1 MKIFIDSNIYLDV
14 YRNPNN
20 KGLFNSIKN
29 LSETG
34 NLIVTQQVV
43 YEVLRNCYKVSYD
56 LYKEQTII
64 PQKAFIGF
72 STDKNIFEFE
82 EISNNEMVNN
92 IISNFKESRNLVLK
106 GLSCHLEKVAKNE
119 DKMSIF
125 LKSIFKNKI
134 APTTEQF
141 FKAKKRFDLGNPPRK
156 KEYSIGDAINW
167 VQILDIAKEE
177 KTVLIVSRDSDF
189 TIKLFDQKIE
199 LNPYLKDECENL
211 NINIIPFDD
220 IDKAKHFYYNENN
233 NIFED
238 NDNKIE
244 DEDIAQVRN
253 IIKCDHSNWHEEIQG
268 RFCVNVCDKCG
279 LGLYARLLSEDD
291 LW

>member
-1 MKIFIDSNIYLDV
+1 MDN
-14 YRNPNN
+14 
-20 KGLFNSIKN
+20 
-29 LSETG
+29 
-34 NLIVTQQVV
+34 
-43 YEVLRNCYKVSYD
+43 
-56 LYKEQTII
+56 
-64 PQKAFIGF
+64 
-72 STDKNIFEFE
+72 KNIPE
-82 EISNNEMVNN
+82 EINPILPRLTSSEMANLYASAFKEKKMIFDDFNIKVDKISVAEQRKHMEKQLELLSQISNNTA
-92 IISNFKESRNLVLK
+92 SLR
-106 GLSCHLEKVAKNE
+106 
-119 DKMSIF
+119 D
-125 LKSIFKNKI
+125 
-134 APTTEQF
+134 
-141 FKAKKRFDLGNPPRK
+141 
-156 KEYSIGDAINW
+156 
-167 VQILDIAKEE
+167 ILDIAKEE